1 MEEGGVAPMA
11 ARTETR
17 RNALLTIAAVAVGVE
32 ALNTVIDITVPFLRA
47 D

>member
-1 MEEGGVAPMA
+1 MA

-17 RNALLTIAAVAVGVE
+17 RNALLAIAAISVGVV

-47 D
+47 DLTQDRL